1 MMVWEHPADRR
12 RMVELVLLFPTLRN
26 AACVGKY
33 PGEFCATTFRRWA
46 RRHAYSRAQQHAV
59 AFVLAVF
66 WGGNRFK
73 PCTGIDRFDVVDAM
87 GTWDERHR
95 AAFRA
100 WAEAPWWP

>member
-1 MMVWEHPADRR
+1 MVSWDHPPDRR
-12 RMVELVLLFPTLRN
+12 RMVELVRRFPTLRE

-33 PGEFCATTFRRWA
+33 PGEFCSVTFRRWV
-46 RRHAYSRAQQHAV
+46 RRHAYSHAQQHAA

-66 WGGNRFK
+66 WGGNRHRVAGL
-73 PCTGIDRFDVVDAM
+73 PRFDVVDAM
-87 GTWDERHR
+87 GTWDEAHR